1 MSSILVDVV
10 APGSSANIQDIQK
23 SAQVLADFGFK
34 LRIPPRLLKPHLY
47 LSNSDEARFRFLK
60 NAFENSDSE
69 IIWCMRGG
77 YGSNRLMPML
87 EKMKRPKKKKLFIG
101 ISDVTSIHSFLNQ
114 EWGWPTLHACLL
126 DRIGKGTIREH
137 DLKTIVQVIRG
148 QKKVLSYKMKPLN
161 TFAKK
166 SDHLEGYLRGGNLV
180 TFQSL
185 LGTSAH
191 PRLGGR
197 ILFLEELSERAYR
210 IDRILQHLS
219 QSGVLRSLRGVVFGQ
234 FTDCVERDGKII
246 WPKTLKEWAQQQN
259 FPVWQ
264 GLPCGHDVA
273 QRPLF
278 LNTHTEIK
286 GNTLYN
292 FVGGKS

>member
-10 APGSSANIQDIQK
+10 APGSSTNIQDIQK
-23 SAQVLADFGFK
+23 SALVLADHGFK
-34 LRIPPRLLKPHLY
+34 LRIPPRTLKPHLY
-47 LSNSDEARFRFLK
+47 LSNNDEARFQFLK
-60 NAFENSDSE
+60 KALENPDSD

-87 EKMKRPKKKKLFIG
+87 EKMKKPRKKKLFIG

-114 EWGWPTLHACLL
+114 EWGWSTLHACLL

-137 DLKTIVQVIRG
+137 DLKTILQVIRG
-148 QKKVLSYKMKPLN
+148 QKDVLSYKIKPLN
-161 TFAKK
+161 IQAKK
-166 SDHLEGYLRGGNLV
+166 TLHLEGYLRGGNLM

-185 LGTSAH
+185 IGTASQ

-219 QSGVLRSLRGVVFGQ
+219 QSGTLRSLRGVVFGQ
-234 FTDCVERDGKII
+234 FTDCVERDGKIL
-246 WPKTLKEWAQQQN
+246 WPKTLKEWAQVQP

-264 GLPCGHDVA
+264 GLPCGHDVP
-273 QRPLF
+273 QKPLF
-278 LNTHTEIK
+278 LNTHTEIRK
-286 GNTLYN
+286 HILYN
-292 FVGGKS
+292 FVGGQS